1 MILDFE
7 VEDVDRYHKA
17 LVDRGV
23 IISRAPEDQS
33 FGLRMMYVYDPD
45 GYNLS
50 LCAEVTGKEDGLE
63 PLHLGR
69 DLSLD
74 ARDELV

>member
-50 LCAEVTGKEDGLE
+50 FAQRLPVRKTG
-63 PLHLGR
+63 
-69 DLSLD
+69 
-74 ARDELV
+74 